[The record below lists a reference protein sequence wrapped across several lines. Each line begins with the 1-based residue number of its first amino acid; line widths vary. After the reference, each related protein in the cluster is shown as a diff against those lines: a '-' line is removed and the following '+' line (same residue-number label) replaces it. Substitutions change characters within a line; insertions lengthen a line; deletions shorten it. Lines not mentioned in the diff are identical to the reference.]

1 MTVSNIYKLLDKLEM
16 KILKGM
22 PIPLS
27 PWVTVNHEVI
37 IDILDKIRTSIPGEI
52 QEAHSILKKRD
63 EMQAEAQRMANQIL
77 IDAKHQSESMLSESE
92 LLRAVQAEA
101 DRIRQQV
108 ISDCEMLK
116 KQTQDEA
123 ELVRSTAINEAIA
136 MREGSDKY
144 AEAVL
149 ANLERDLGELHEVVK
164 NGQKHLAKIKADS
177 FASLT
182 AQRTKNSMQI
192 NNIQNT
198 KL

>member
-16 KILKGM
+16 KILKGI
-22 PIPLS
+22 PIPLT
-27 PWVTVNHEVI
+27 PYVTVNHEVI
-37 IDILDKIRTSIPGEI
+37 IDTLDKIRTSIPGEI
-52 QEAHSILKKRD
+52 QEAHTIIKKR
-63 EMQAEAQRMANQIL
+63 EEIQAEAQRMANQVL
-77 IDAKHQSESMLSESE
+77 MDAKHQSESMLSESE

-108 ISDCEMLK
+108 ITDCEMLK
-116 KQTQDEA
+116 RQTQDEA
-123 ELVRSTAINEAIA
+123 EIVRSTAINEAIS

-149 ANLERDLGELHEVVK
+149 ANLERDLAELHEVVK
-164 NGQKHLAKIKADS
+164 NGQKHLAKVKAES

-182 AQRTKNSMQI
+182 AQKTRSSMPM
-192 NNIQNT
+192 NNTQNT